1 MAKLNEKQLE
11 FLENPYVG
19 VVTTLREDGSPHS
32 TVVWVDVED
41 GIPSFNTALG
51 RKKPQNLEQDPR
63 AALIV
68 VDPQD
73 AYKWISFD
81 GKAEL
86 TTDGADPQIDQLG
99 EEVPRPGQIPLA
111 QGRRA
116 AGHRPDSAGARDGER
131 SRRVARARARARR
144 GSPSP
149 RECPPTRRPP

>member
-11 FLENPYVG
+11 FLANPYVG

-73 AYKWISFD
+73 SYKWISFD

-86 TTDGADPQIDQLG
+86 TTDGADPQIDRLAKKYLG
-99 EEVPRPGQIPLA
+99 QDTYPWRKDDEQRVTVRIRPERVTASGL
-111 QGRRA
+111 
-116 AGHRPDSAGARDGER
+116 DG
-131 SRRVARARARARR
+131 
-144 GSPSP
+144 
-149 RECPPTRRPP
+149 